1 MPYRV
6 VIIGAGF
13 GGIGM
18 AIALKQAGIEDF
30 AVLERAGD
38 LGGTWRDNSYP
49 GLTCDIPSQLY
60 SFSFR
65 PWRWSRRFPAR
76 DEILAY
82 LHALVA
88 ERGLGPHLRFGCGV
102 VSAAFDERRALW
114 DLTLDDGS
122 TLQATAVVCGVGQLG
137 RPVIPDIPG
146 RDEFAGPSWHS
157 ARWNHDAELA
167 GRRVAVIGTGASAVQ
182 FVPEIAKVAGHVDV
196 YQRSA
201 PYVMPKADRPYR
213 GAEQAVFDRLPVA
226 RKADR
231 LRIFLYG
238 ELLTSGFVLSPK
250 LLAGPMQLWRRQ
262 LRSQIADPELRA
274 KCVPDYVMGCKRV
287 VFSSDWYP
295 ALARP
300 NVGLVTDRIERI
312 VPDGV
317 VAADGTTRGA
327 DVIIYGTG
335 FKAAEFLVP
344 MRVSGLGGQTLQ
356 AAWQEGAQAYFGIT
370 VCGFPNFFMLYGPNT
385 NLGGNSIIYM
395 LEGQIGYVLGA
406 VQALEAERLA
416 WLDVRPEVQH
426 AFNSWVQSSSRKS
439 VWESGCH
446 SWYTTASGRNTN
458 NWPDYTF
465 LYRYRV
471 RRFDLAAYRVMPGH
485 GRRRGGMTS
494 RAGRGPRVPPAV
506 MRLGARQLGRWCLE
520 PGAALAGAAHAAA
533 PAHPALP
540 AAARHH
546 GRQAGHRRG
555 ARRGGV
561 IPGGGSAADGDPLS
575 RRRLLPGFGEHGPV
589 VGRAP
594 ERSGGLPGRAARIPP
609 GTRASPSGGP

>member
-18 AIALKQAGIEDF
+18 AIALKQAGIDDF
-30 AVLERAGD
+30 AVLERAGE

-88 ERGLGPHLRFGCGV
+88 ERGLGPHLRFGSGV
-102 VSAAFDERRALW
+102 VSAAFDERRAVW
-114 DLTLDDGS
+114 ALTLDDGS
-122 TLQATAVVCGVGQLG
+122 TVEATAVVCSVGQLG
-137 RPVIPDIPG
+137 RPVMPDISG
-146 RDEFAGPSWHS
+146 RDEFTGPSWHS
-157 ARWNHDAELA
+157 ARWNHGVGLA
-167 GRRVAVIGTGASAVQ
+167 GQRVAVIGTGASAVQ
-182 FVPEIAKVAGHVDV
+182 FIPEIAKVAEHVDV

-201 PYVMPKADRPYR
+201 PYVLPKADRPYR
-213 GAEQAVFDRLPVA
+213 GAEQALFDRLPVV

-231 LRIFLYG
+231 LRVFLYG

-250 LLAGPMQLWRRQ
+250 LLTGPMQLWRHQ
-262 LRSQIADPELRA
+262 LNSQIADPELRA

-287 VFSSDWYP
+287 VFSSDWYR

-300 NVGLVTDRIERI
+300 DVELVTDPIERI
-312 VPDGV
+312 
-317 VAADGTTRGA
+317 AADGVITADGTARKA

-344 MRVSGLGGQTLQ
+344 MQVHGLGGRTLRE
-356 AAWQEGAQAYFGIT
+356 AWRDGAQAYYGIA
-370 VCGFPNFFMLYGPNT
+370 VSGFPNFFMLYGPNT

-406 VQALEAERLA
+406 IRALEAEHLA
-416 WLDVRPEVQH
+416 WLDVRPDVQD

-458 NWPDYTF
+458 NWPDHTF

-471 RRFDLAAYRVMPGH
+471 RRFGLAAYRVMPA
-485 GRRRGGMTS
+485 TAS
-494 RAGRGPRVPPAV
+494 
-506 MRLGARQLGRWCLE
+506 
-520 PGAALAGAAHAAA
+520 AGAA
-533 PAHPALP
+533 
-540 AAARHH
+540 
-546 GRQAGHRRG
+546 
-555 ARRGGV
+555 
-561 IPGGGSAADGDPLS
+561 
-575 RRRLLPGFGEHGPV
+575 
-589 VGRAP
+589 
-594 ERSGGLPGRAARIPP
+594 
-609 GTRASPSGGP
+609 